1 MLVTRDMKLLSGS
14 ANRPL
19 AVEMADYLEIP
30 LCDVETR
37 KFADGEIFV
46 KINENLR
53 GADCYILQPTNPPA
67 DHLVELLLLLDA
79 ARRGSPFKVT
89 AVVPYFGY
97 ARADRKDQPRVAI
110 GAKLVAN
117 LITAAGADRV
127 MTIDLHSH
135 QIQGFFDI
143 PLDHLYGSILFL
155 EYYRRKGL
163 GENLVLVG
171 PGVGSA
177 KMVRGFAKR
186 LDASIALID
195 KRRPAPNEA
204 EVMNLIGDV
213 EGKTAIVVDDLIDT
227 GGTFAQTA
235 YALVENGAER
245 VLGCATHA
253 LLSGPA
259 SERLQKAPYE
269 EIAVLNTIYIP
280 EERRFPK
287 LQVLSVAPL
296 LSQAVKNNHE
306 YRSVSALFP
315 Q

>member
-1 MLVTRDMKLLSGS
+1 VLVTRDMKLLCGS

-19 AVEMADYLEIP
+19 AQEIAEYLESE
-30 LCDVETR
+30 LCEVQTR

-46 KINENLR
+46 KIDENIR
-53 GADCYILQPTNPPA
+53 GADCYILQPTNAPA
-67 DHLVELLLLLDA
+67 EHLMELLLLLDA
-79 ARRGSPFKVT
+79 ARRGSPYKVT
-89 AVVPYFGY
+89 AVVPYYGY

-135 QIQGFFDI
+135 QIQGFFDL

-155 EYYRRKGL
+155 EYYRRKRL
-163 GENLVLVG
+163 GENLVIVG
-171 PGVGSA
+171 PDVGSA
-177 KMVRGFAKR
+177 KMVRGFARR
-186 LDASIALID
+186 LNAAIALID

-213 EGKTAIVVDDLIDT
+213 RGKTAIVVDDMIDT
-227 GGTFAQTA
+227 GGTFAQA
-235 YALVENGAER
+235 AHALVEHGAVR

-259 SERLQKAPYE
+259 SARLQQAPFE
-269 EIAVLNTIYIP
+269 EVAVLNTVLIP
-280 EERRFPK
+280 EERKFEK
-287 LQVLSVAPL
+287 LAVLSVAPL
-296 LSQAVKNNHE
+296 LAQAIQNNHE
-306 YRSVSALFP
+306 YHSVSALFP
-315 Q
+315 E

>member
-19 AVEMADYLEIP
+19 AEEMAEYLEVP

-155 EYYRRKGL
+155 EYYRRKRL
-163 GENLVLVG
+163 GDNLVLVG
-171 PGVGSA
+171 PDVGSA

-235 YALVENGAER
+235 YALRENGAQR

-259 SERLQKAPYE
+259 SERLERAPYE
-269 EIAVLNTIYIP
+269 EIAVLNTIHIP
-280 EERRFPK
+280 DERRFPK
-287 LQVLSVAPL
+287 LRVLSVAPL
-296 LSQAVKNNHE
+296 LSQAIKNNHE

>member
-19 AVEMADYLEIP
+19 ALEMAEYLGIRLTE
-30 LCDVETR
+30 VETKR
-37 KFADGEIFV
+37 FADGEIFV
-46 KINENLR
+46 KIDENIR

-67 DHLVELLLLLDA
+67 EHLVELLLLLDA
-79 ARRGSPFKVT
+79 ARRASPFKVT

-97 ARADRKDQPRVAI
+97 ARADRKDQPRVSIA
-110 GAKLVAN
+110 AKLVAN
-117 LITAAGADRV
+117 LISAAGADRV

-135 QIQGFFDI
+135 QIQGFFDL

-155 EYYRRKGL
+155 EYYRKKNL
-163 GENLVLVG
+163 GENLVVVG
-171 PGVGSA
+171 PDVGSA
-177 KMVRGFAKR
+177 KMVRGLAKR

-213 EGKTAIVVDDLIDT
+213 RGKTAIVVDDMIDT
-227 GGTFAQTA
+227 GGTFAQAA
-235 YALVENGAER
+235 YTLMDNGAVR

-253 LLSGPA
+253 LFSGRA
-259 SERLQKAPYE
+259 SRRLQDAPFE
-269 EIAVLNTIYIP
+269 EIAVLNTVFIP
-280 EERRFPK
+280 EERMFPK
-287 LQVLSVAPL
+287 LNVLSVAPL
-296 LSQAVKNNHE
+296 LSQAVQNNHE

>member
-14 ANRPL
+14 ANPPL
-19 AVEMADYLEIP
+19 AEEMAEYLETQ
-30 LCDVETR
+30 LCDVEIR

-46 KINENLR
+46 KINENIR

-67 DHLVELLLLLDA
+67 DHLIELLLLLDA

-89 AVVPYFGY
+89 AVIPYYGY

-117 LITAAGADRV
+117 LISAAGADRV

-135 QIQGFFDI
+135 QIQGFFDL

-155 EYYRRKGL
+155 EYYRRKRL
-163 GENLVLVG
+163 GGNLVIVG
-171 PGVGSA
+171 PDVGSA
-177 KMVRGFAKR
+177 KMVRGFARR
-186 LDASIALID
+186 LNASIALVD

-204 EVMNLIGDV
+204 EVMNLIGEV
-213 EGKTAIVVDDLIDT
+213 RGKIAIVVDDLIDT
-227 GGTFAQTA
+227 GGTFALTA
-235 YALVENGAER
+235 HALVEHGAER

-253 LLSGPA
+253 LLSGDC
-259 SERLQKAPYE
+259 SQRLQQAPFE
-269 EIAVLNTIYIP
+269 EIAVLNTIFIP
-280 EERRFPK
+280 EERKFPK
-287 LQVLSVAPL
+287 LKVLSVTPL
-296 LSQAVKNNHE
+296 LGQAIKNNHE

>member
-19 AVEMADYLEIP
+19 AVEMAEYLEIP

-171 PGVGSA
+171 PDVGSA

>member
-19 AVEMADYLEIP
+19 AEEMAEYLEVP

-171 PGVGSA
+171 PDVGSA

>member
-1 MLVTRDMKLLSGS
+1 MLVTRDMKLLSGT

-19 AVEMADYLEIP
+19 AEEMAEYLEIP

-89 AVVPYFGY
+89 AVIPYFGY

-143 PLDHLYGSILFL
+143 PVDHLYGSILFL
-155 EYYRRKGL
+155 EYYRRKNL
-163 GENLVLVG
+163 GDNLVLVG
-171 PGVGSA
+171 PDVGSA

-195 KRRPAPNEA
+195 KRRPEPNEA

-213 EGKTAIVVDDLIDT
+213 RGKTAIVVDDLIDT

-259 SERLQKAPYE
+259 CERMQRAPFE
-269 EIAVLNTIYIP
+269 EIAVLNTIQIP

-287 LQVLSVAPL
+287 LHVLSVAPL
-296 LSQAVKNNHE
+296 LSQAIKNNHE

>member
-1 MLVTRDMKLLSGS
+1 MLVTRDMKLLSGT

-19 AVEMADYLEIP
+19 AGEMAEYLGTE
-30 LCDVETR
+30 LCDVEAR

-46 KINENLR
+46 KINENIR
-53 GADCYILQPTNPPA
+53 GADVYILQPTNPPA

-79 ARRGSPFKVT
+79 ARRASPFKIT
-89 AVVPYFGY
+89 AVMPYYGY

-110 GAKLVAN
+110 AAKLVAN

-135 QIQGFFDI
+135 QIQGFFDL

-155 EYYRRKGL
+155 EYYRRKPL
-163 GENLVLVG
+163 GENIVIVG
-171 PGVGSA
+171 PDVGSA
-177 KMVRGFAKR
+177 KMVRGFARR
-186 LDASIALID
+186 LEASIALID

-204 EVMNLIGDV
+204 EVVTLIGDV
-213 EGKTAIVVDDLIDT
+213 RGRTAIVVDDMIDT

-235 YALVENGAER
+235 YAVMEHGAER

-253 LLSGPA
+253 LLSRDA
-259 SERLQKAPYE
+259 CERLEAAPFE
-269 EIAVLNTIYIP
+269 EVAVLNTVFIP
-280 EERRFPK
+280 DERKFPK
-287 LQVLSVAPL
+287 LRILSVAPL
-296 LSQAVKNNHE
+296 LSQAIQNNHE

>member
-14 ANRPL
+14 ANGPL
-19 AVEMADYLEIP
+19 AEEMAEYLEIP

-171 PGVGSA
+171 PDVGSA

-253 LLSGPA
+253 LLSGRA
-259 SERLQKAPYE
+259 SERLQAAPFE
-269 EIAVLNTIYIP
+269 EVAVLNTVFIP
-280 EERRFPK
+280 EERTFPK
-287 LQVLSVAPL
+287 LNVLSVAPL
-296 LSQAVKNNHE
+296 LSQAVQNNHE

-315 Q
+315 L

>member
-14 ANRPL
+14 ANGPL
-19 AVEMADYLEIP
+19 AEEMAEYLEIP

-171 PGVGSA
+171 PDVGSA

>member
-19 AVEMADYLEIP
+19 AQEMAEYLGIRLTE
-30 LCDVETR
+30 VETKR
-37 KFADGEIFV
+37 FADGEIFV
-46 KINENLR
+46 KIDENIR

-67 DHLVELLLLLDA
+67 EHLVELLLLLDA
-79 ARRGSPFKVT
+79 ARRASPFKVT

-97 ARADRKDQPRVAI
+97 ARADRKDQPRVSIA
-110 GAKLVAN
+110 AKLVAN
-117 LITAAGADRV
+117 LISAAGADRV

-135 QIQGFFDI
+135 QIQGFFDL

-155 EYYRRKGL
+155 EYYRKKNL
-163 GENLVLVG
+163 GENLVVVG
-171 PGVGSA
+171 PDVGSA
-177 KMVRGFAKR
+177 KMVRGLAKR

-213 EGKTAIVVDDLIDT
+213 RGKTAIVVDDMIDT
-227 GGTFAQTA
+227 GGTFAQAA
-235 YALVENGAER
+235 YTLMDNGAVR

-253 LLSGPA
+253 LFSGRA
-259 SERLQKAPYE
+259 SRRLQDAPFE
-269 EIAVLNTIYIP
+269 EIAVLNTVFIP
-280 EERRFPK
+280 EERMFPK
-287 LQVLSVAPL
+287 LNVLSVAPL
-296 LSQAVKNNHE
+296 LSQAVQNNHE

>member
-171 PGVGSA
+171 PDVGSA

>member
-19 AVEMADYLEIP
+19 AEEMAEYLEIP

-171 PGVGSA
+171 PDVGSA

>member
-19 AVEMADYLEIP
+19 AREMAEYLEIE
-30 LCDVETR
+30 LCEVETR

-46 KINENLR
+46 RINENIR

-67 DHLVELLLLLDA
+67 DNLMELLLLIDA
-79 ARRGSPFKVT
+79 ARRASPFKVT
-89 AVVPYFGY
+89 AVIPYFGY
-97 ARADRKDQPRVAI
+97 ARADRKDQPRVSIA
-110 GAKLVAN
+110 GKLVAN

-135 QIQGFFDI
+135 QIQGFFDL

-155 EYYRRKGL
+155 EYYRRKRL
-163 GENLVLVG
+163 GGNLVIVG
-171 PGVGSA
+171 PDVGSA
-177 KMVRGFAKR
+177 KMVRGFARR
-186 LDASIALID
+186 LDASIALVD

-213 EGKTAIVVDDLIDT
+213 RGKTAIVVDDMIDT

-235 YALVENGAER
+235 HTLVEQGAER

-253 LLSGPA
+253 LLSDRA
-259 SERLQKAPYE
+259 CERLDASPYE
-269 EIAVLNTIYIP
+269 EVAVLNTVWVP
-280 EERRFPK
+280 EARRFEK
-287 LQVLSVAPL
+287 LVVLSVAPL
-296 LSQAVKNNHE
+296 LAQAVQNNHE

>member
-19 AVEMADYLEIP
+19 AEEMAEYLGVE

-46 KINENLR
+46 KINDNIR
-53 GADCYILQPTNPPA
+53 GADCYIIQPTNPPG
-67 DHLVELLLLLDA
+67 DHLIELLLLLDA

-127 MTIDLHSH
+127 MTVDLHSH
-135 QIQGFFDI
+135 QIQGFFDL

-155 EYYRRKGL
+155 EYYRRKRL
-163 GENLVLVG
+163 GQDVVVVG
-171 PGVGSA
+171 PDVGSA
-177 KMVRGFAKR
+177 KMVRGIAKR

-204 EVMNLIGDV
+204 LIMNLIGEV
-213 EGKTAIVVDDLIDT
+213 RGKTAIVVDDMIDT

-235 YALVENGAER
+235 FALVEEGAGR

-253 LLSGPA
+253 LLSRNC
-259 SERLQKAPYE
+259 SERLQQAPFE
-269 EIAVLNTIYIP
+269 EVTVLNTVFIP
-280 EERRFPK
+280 EERKFEK
-287 LQVLSVAPL
+287 LKVLSVAPL
-296 LSQAVKNNHE
+296 LSQAIQNNHE

-315 Q
+315 E